1 MKKEMLNF
9 EYYNPT
15 RIVFGKDNYQRIG
28 ELIPKDKKVLITYGK
43 GSVIKNGTLA
53 KVQESLKD
61 HKYGEFSGIEP
72 NPKYETLMKAVEM
85 CQKEGYDYLLAVGGG
100 SIIDGTKFIAAAA
113 LCPEEPY
120 QMFGGNVGKNLPI
133 KEALPL
139 ASVLTIPATGSE
151 MNSGGVVTFVEKKAK
166 LGFGSP
172 LLFPQ
177 FSLLDPEVT
186 YSLPH
191 RQLINSIIDSFV
203 HVTEQYLTYPVN
215 AMVQDRWAESLLKT
229 LIEIGP
235 DVVDE
240 NNHDYNTR
248 ANLMWTATNALN
260 GSIRVGVPED
270 WATHM
275 LGHEITNL
283 YGLDHGVTLAII
295 LPTLLEVR
303 KDAKHDKLVQYAEN
317 VWDLKDGTDDA
328 KIEQAI
334 QKTREFFESLGAK
347 THLSDYD
354 LTSDDVQKLTD
365 SLESHGMSALGEDAK
380 QDIAMSKEI
389 YTKSL

>member
-1 MKKEMLNF
+1 MKKEIMNF

-15 RIVFGKDNYQRIG
+15 RIVFGKNNYQRIG

-61 HKYGEFSGIEP
+61 HQYGEFSGIEP
-72 NPKYETLMKAVEM
+72 NPKYETLMKAVDLI
-85 CQKEGYDYLLAVGGG
+85 KKDGYDYLLAVGGG
-100 SIIDGTKFIAAAA
+100 SIIDGTKFLAAAA

-120 QMFGGNVGKNLPI
+120 QMFGGNVGKLLPV

-151 MNSGGVVTFVEKKAK
+151 MNDGAVITFDEKKAK
-166 LGFGSP
+166 LAFSSP

-186 YSLPH
+186 YSLPK
-191 RQLINSIIDSFV
+191 RQLINSVLDSFV
-203 HVTEQYLTYPVN
+203 HVTEQYITYPVN
-215 AMVQDRWAESLLKT
+215 AMIQDRWAESILKT
-229 LIEIGP
+229 LIDIGP

-240 NNHDYNTR
+240 KNHDYNTR
-248 ANLMWTATNALN
+248 ANLMWAATTALN
-260 GSIRVGVPED
+260 GSIRVGIPQD

-303 KDAKHDKLVQYAEN
+303 QDVKHDKLVAYAKN
-317 VWDLKDGTDDA
+317 VWGIKEGSEEA
-328 KIEQAI
+328 MIKEAI
-334 QKTREFFESLGAK
+334 AKTRAFFESLGAK

-354 LTSDDVQKLTD
+354 LTMDDVNKLTD
-365 SLESHGMSALGEDAK
+365 SLAAHGMDALGEDGK
-380 QDIAMSKEI
+380 QDITMSKEI